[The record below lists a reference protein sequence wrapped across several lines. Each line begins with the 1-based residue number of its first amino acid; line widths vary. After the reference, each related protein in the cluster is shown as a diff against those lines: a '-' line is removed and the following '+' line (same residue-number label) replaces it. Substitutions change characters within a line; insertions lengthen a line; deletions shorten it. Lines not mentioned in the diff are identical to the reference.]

1 MIAFF
6 LWLLR
11 ADHLGGRQIA
21 LRTLYA
27 FGFLLVTLIGLQ
39 VLTGGHRPT
48 RASAQDNRRPAV
60 RSLSLRQTGTHL
72 R

>member
-1 MIAFF
+1 VMVAFF
-6 LWLLR
+6 LWILR
-11 ADHLGGRQIA
+11 ADRPGGKQIA

-48 RASAQDNRRPAV
+48 KSGARIPGSRPI
-60 RSLSLRQTGTHL
+60 LSLATTETLGQ
-72 R
+72 